1 MDNQNN
7 MFSNMIQANV
17 IPEVKDSSPLGQVNA
32 GGNNGI
38 NGNVNQVNDALGF
51 GIPQN
56 NMASD
61 NMGLNVAQTNNSFI
75 QSNVAPMTNNNSFIQ
90 PSAEVTPNNNST
102 INNVVAGPVMDLDNS
117 VNQVNNNS
125 LNFGLPPSGEMISP
139 VNNDNN
145 LGMVVTTDTN
155 TSVNMGQSMLQPVDD
170 SIKVDGGIINDA
182 SNPGFSIN
190 NGVVDI
196 SGVPSDINKDGNA
209 VKSNE
214 NEEVVSVKQ
223 YLIHMVLCTIPIAG
237 IIILIMRAIN
247 GKDKNITNLARA
259 QLILTA
265 VITLLSV
272 VLTFVMG
279 SLIASMFSGFY

>member
-17 IPEVKDSSPLGQVNA
+17 VPEVKDSSPLGQVNT

-38 NGNVNQVNDALGF
+38 NGNANQGNDALGF

-56 NMASD
+56 NMA
-61 NMGLNVAQTNNSFI
+61 NGNGVVNVPQTDNSFI
-75 QSNVAPMTNNNSFIQ
+75 QHNVEVKSNNNS
-90 PSAEVTPNNNST
+90 A
-102 INNVVAGPVMDLDNS
+102 INNGVSGSIMDLNNS

-125 LNFGLPPSGEMISP
+125 LDFGLPASGDVVSP

-145 LGMVVTTDTN
+145 LGMMITTDTN
-155 TSVNMGQSMLQPVDD
+155 TGVNMEQPMLQPVDD
-170 SIKVDGGIINDA
+170 SISVSGWVNNNA

-196 SGVPSDINKDGNA
+196 VGVNSDVNKDSND
-209 VKSNE
+209 VKNDS
-214 NEEVVSVKQ
+214 NEEVVSVKK
-223 YLIHMVLCTIPIAG
+223 YLIHMLLCIIPIAG
-237 IIILIMRAIN
+237 IIILIMRAID

-259 QLILTA
+259 QLLLTA

-272 VLTFVMG
+272 ILTFAMG
-279 SLIASMFSGFY
+279 SLIGSMFTGFY